1 MPEAA
6 DRALIS
12 VATAYRYFASA
23 EDLWWEGS
31 AAAIN
36 EPAITATDN
45 LIEAVGSDP
54 EARLEALIRLVNFPM
69 LDDQVPYRRLAKAA
83 LEQWFSQADT
93 PEGGRAPVREGRRNG
108 RIAKVVE
115 PLRGHLPKKD
125 VDRIAHALGVVV
137 GTDVMLAL
145 TDGVGLD
152 AREAKKA
159 MLDAGRWLLSGALAE
174 FSHQR

>member
-23 EDLWWEGS
+23 EDLWWEAS

-36 EPAITATDN
+36 EPAIVATDN

-69 LDDQVPYRRLAKAA
+69 LDDLGDAGV
-83 LEQWFSQADT
+83 
-93 PEGGRAPVREGRRNG
+93 APTFANRCPPARW
-108 RIAKVVE
+108 
-115 PLRGHLPKKD
+115 
-125 VDRIAHALGVVV
+125 
-137 GTDVMLAL
+137 
-145 TDGVGLD
+145 GVGL
-152 AREAKKA
+152 AEP
-159 MLDAGRWLLSGALAE
+159 LL
-174 FSHQR
+174 